1 MIVFPPFLQLAKTQ
15 FMTSQNPLEAS
26 LLYLAMKK
34 KTLLKGL
41 FK

>member
-1 MIVFPPFLQLAKTQ
+1 MIGSSPFLQLAKTQ
-15 FMTSQNPLEAS
+15 FMTSQNPLDAS

-34 KTLLKGL
+34 KSLLKGL